1 MGEPKSKFYEWMS
14 KFTRPSDSIT
24 DQQVDILIE
33 ASGVYFPK
41 EIKDKFKFYIKK
53 NWATR
58 PGKKSAFTLFKEA
71 SHPCTYEYMNKFIK
85 GDQANPPFLER
96 LKEKTKFIDELDRS
110 DPDEKRTYD
119 ETMRNIEEYYEELS
133 KIFTEGFFRV
143 LKENL
148 IFKNGIPIAVKEGNN
163 DRDRSSQCHERL
175 IEDDYERSSK
185 KIGPDDESL
194 GPMGKYSGGRK
205 RRTRKHKRS
214 KRKTRKYNK

>member
-33 ASGVYFPK
+33 APGVYFPK
-41 EIKDKFKFYIKK
+41 EIKDKVKFYIKK

-58 PGKKSAFTLFKEA
+58 PGKKSAFALFREA
-71 SHPCTYEYMNKFIK
+71 SHPCTYEYMNKFIN
-85 GDQANPPFLER
+85 GDQVNGSFLER

-110 DPDEKRTYD
+110 NPDEKKMYD
-119 ETMRNIEEYYEELS
+119 ESMRSIEVQYEELS
-133 KIFTEGFFRV
+133 KFFTEGYFLH
-143 LKENL
+143 LKNNL
-148 IFKNGIPIAVKEGNN
+148 IFKNGMPIAVKEGS
-163 DRDRSSQCHERL
+163 DRDRAAQCHEKL
-175 IEDDYERSSK
+175 TEDDYERSSK
-185 KIGPDDESL
+185 KIGPDNESL
-194 GPMGKYSGGRK
+194 GLMAKYSGGRK